1 VPNLDFYAVDA
12 DVSAVLDTVFN
23 LELFR
28 VFEAFSEPDTE
39 LREFAAADEIPDSAA
54 GLHLMLHAHGSGPDP
69 TARRIDLLP
78 VALGDATFRYCC
90 EGWGL
95 IQLYFGHIREDH
107 GLQWSHTNHNT
118 SKRAAK
124 WFDAAPQL
132 GNPARWGPDPSDRRA
147 KLIVPT
153 PLGLDQMARSDA
165 ILAGIEDRHA
175 QVVGADAYAEFKR
188 LFRQIAR
195 QQRVW
200 RDSTTP
206 DTGESAGF

>member
-1 VPNLDFYAVDA
+1 MLRSERKQQDPDLGVLTSRTLFAVQEELFDTLAQQGHPNLRPQHG
-12 DVSAVLDTVFN
+12 AVLAYLDA
-23 LELFR
+23 E
-28 VFEAFSEPDTE
+28 
-39 LREFAAADEIPDSAA
+39 
-54 GLHLMLHAHGSGPDP
+54 GSRATDL
-69 TARRIDLLP
+69 ARRSGQHKQVVGKLLDELE
-78 VALGDATFRYCC
+78 ALGYVERRSD
-90 EGWGL
+90 
-95 IQLYFGHIREDH
+95 
-107 GLQWSHTNHNT
+107 
-118 SKRAAK
+118 
-124 WFDAAPQL
+124 
-132 GNPARWGPDPSDRRA
+132 PADRRA

-165 ILAGIEDRHA
+165 ILAAIEDRHA